1 MIEINTLTTSPTDKS
16 FLKKIAHKV
25 LAGEKKKK
33 SNLSIALIGQ
43 KRIKALN
50 RKYLKQ
56 NRATDVLAFSDK
68 EFGLGEIVICPS
80 EVKKNAKRF
89 NSRFKIELARVL
101 IHGILHLLGLNH
113 EKSKKEKE
121 TMEKKQNYY
130 LKNIFKSLK
139 F

>member
-1 MIEINTLTTSPTDKS
+1 MIEINTLTTSPADKS
-16 FLKKIAHKV
+16 FFKKIAYKV

-50 RKYLKQ
+50 RKYLKK
-56 NRATDVLAFSDK
+56 NRATDVLAFPDK

-80 EVKKNAKRF
+80 EIKKNAKRF
-89 NSRFKIELARVL
+89 NARFKIELARVL
-101 IHGILHLLGLNH
+101 IHGILHLLGFNH

-121 TMEKKQNYY
+121 KMEKKQNYY
-130 LKNIFKSLK
+130 LENIFKSLK